1 MRQRLIFD
9 GTAVIYHRNPIANW
23 PIEIWTGSDPRA

>member
-1 MRQRLIFD
+1 MSQGLISARA
-9 GTAVIYHRNPIANW
+9 AVIYHRN

>member
-9 GTAVIYHRNPIANW
+9 AAAVIYHRNS
-23 PIEIWTGSDPRA
+23 IEMWTRPDPRA